1 MKHITINGRNE
12 ATRLEK
18 AVHLYNGN
26 LVLVKRDTKVER
38 VLMVTSFR
46 DGKNQYNGAK
56 TGDYCSLIDLDTGY
70 IAFDERCSRDTTV
83 RRVLNHL
90 LDLGTRDYE
99 YNQAIPLEAYGKYDI
114 ECVSNKEYFLDIMI

>member
-12 ATRLEK
+12 AKRLEK
-18 AVHLYNGN
+18 PVHLHNGD
-26 LVLVKRDTKVER
+26 LVLVKRDKVER

-56 TGDYCSLIDLDTGY
+56 TGDYCSLIDLDTGC
-70 IAFDERCSRDTTV
+70 IAFEERCSRDTTV

-90 LDLGTRDYE
+90 FDLGTRSYA
-99 YNQAIPLEAYGKYDI
+99 YNQAIPLEAYGALDI
-114 ECVSNKEYFLDIMI
+114 ECISNKEYSLDIMI